1 MPLSRVPGHP
11 EFDGTVSPVDRR
23 AFLRGGAIATAVFT
37 TGHLPGASPFT
48 GVEANGCR
56 TRATEPV
63 ADFELDEATVSQLQ
77 RDLASGKYTSR
88 RLTELYLAR
97 IEQIDRSG
105 PMINSVIEINPDA
118 IAIADFL
125 DVERKAK
132 GARGP
137 LHGIPVLIKD
147 NIDTADRM
155 RTSAG
160 SLALA
165 ESIAPADSGVAKRLR
180 DAGAVIMG
188 KTNLSEWANFRSS
201 HSSSG
206 WSGRGGLTRNPYVLD
221 RNPCGSSAGTGASI
235 SASLATIGVGTET
248 DGSIVCPSNVNGL
261 VGIKPTVGL
270 VSRAGIIPIS
280 ASQDTAGPMC
290 RTVADAAALL
300 GVLAGEDA
308 RDPATARARGR
319 MTVDYTRFL
328 DAGGLQGARIGV
340 ARDLFSPPPAVAAA
354 FEESIAALKSAGAV
368 LIDPVTFKSLEHMGD
383 AETIVLRTEFKA
395 GVNAYL
401 ASLGPNAPHKSLAD
415 LIRYND
421 AHRDREMPYFGQET
435 FLASEKAVALTAPSY
450 RAALEKCRRL
460 TRTMGIDAVL
470 VRHRLDAI
478 VAPTGGPAWTTDLV
492 NGDHFSGD
500 SSTLAAV
507 AGYPSITVPSGLIHG
522 LPVGLSFIGGA
533 WQEGTLVRLA
543 FAFEQTTKV
552 RRKPAYL
559 ATLGMP

>member
-1 MPLSRVPGHP
+1 MPLPHVPDHP
-11 EFDGTVSPVDRR
+11 ESDASVSPVDRR
-23 AFLRGGAIATAVFT
+23 AFLRNSAVATAVLTAGRLTGARAFT
-37 TGHLPGASPFT
+37 GDGATAGSPHSASP
-48 GVEANGCR
+48 
-56 TRATEPV
+56 V
-63 ADFELDEATVSQLQ
+63 AGFELDEATVVQLQ
-77 RDLASGKYTSR
+77 RDMASGKYTSR

-97 IEQIDRSG
+97 IEEIDRSG
-105 PMINSVIEINPDA
+105 PMLNAVIEINPDA

-132 GARGP
+132 GVRGP
-137 LHGIPVLIKD
+137 LHGIPILIKD

-165 ESIAPADSGVAKRLR
+165 ESIAPLDSGIAKRLR
-180 DAGAVIMG
+180 DAGAVIIG

-201 HSSSG
+201 HSTSG
-206 WSGRGGLTRNPYVLD
+206 WSGRGGQTRNPYVLD

-280 ASQDTAGPMC
+280 VSQDTAGPMC

-300 GVLAGEDA
+300 GILAGEDA

-319 MTVDYTRFL
+319 IAEDYTKFL
-328 DAGGLQGARIGV
+328 DAGGLKGARIGV
-340 ARDLFSPPPAVAAA
+340 ARDLFSPAPAIAAA

-368 LIDPVTFKSLEHMGD
+368 LIDPVTFKSLAQMGD
-383 AETIVLRTEFKA
+383 AEGIVLRTEFKA
-395 GVNAYL
+395 GVKAYL
-401 ASLGPNAPHKSLAD
+401 ASLGPSAPHKSLTD

-421 AHRDREMPYFGQET
+421 EHRDREMPYFGQET
-435 FLASEKAVALTAPSY
+435 FLKSEKAASLTAPAY
-450 RAALEKCRRL
+450 RAALDKCRRL

-470 VRHRLDAI
+470 AKHRLDAI
-478 VAPTGGPAWTTDLV
+478 VAPTGGPAWPTDLV
-492 NGDHFSGD
+492 NGDHFTGD

-533 WQEGTLVRLA
+533 WQEGTLVRFA
-543 FAFEQTTKV
+543 FAFEQATRV
-552 RRKPAYL
+552 RRKPTFL
-559 ATLGMP
+559 ATLGTT